1 MLDTSSSADRGF
13 SERVLRAWRRRNRRR
28 SGGCRVRAGYRHL
41 PALEQALREMHV
53 HGPPFVLD
61 LREPEFMDCDS
72 RSGRVR
78 PRMLRL

>member
-1 MLDTSSSADRGF
+1 M
-13 SERVLRAWRRRNRRR
+13 
-28 SGGCRVRAGYRHL
+28 RAGYRHL